1 MIKKD
6 NDMNTN
12 EKKYNELSSGIEKA
26 AVMMLSLPDDLAT
39 KVFGQLSVDEI
50 RELSATMVNLG
61 TVKSDVVEST
71 FKEFAKELTSTG
83 TLVGS
88 LESTER
94 LLSKVLSPDQVERIM
109 EEIRGP
115 AGRTLW
121 DKLNNVNEELL
132 ASFLKNE
139 YPQTVALVLSR
150 INAVTSAK
158 ILGLLPE
165 NFAIEVVMRML
176 KMESVRKE
184 IMESVESTLR
194 HEFMNNLARGSRR
207 DTYEMVAE
215 IFNNLDRSNEMKFLK
230 MLEEK
235 NAESAESVRSL
246 MFTFDDLENLDNASV
261 QVLLRSVDKNKLVLA
276 LKGSS
281 AIIRDMFFTNMSER
295 AAKLMEE
302 DIKQLGMVRLRDVE
316 EAQSAIVMIAKDLA
330 AQNQI
335 FIASGKDAGDQLIG

>member
-1 MIKKD
+1 MSDKDKKPRD
-6 NDMNTN
+6 DKNS
-12 EKKYNELSSGIEKA
+12 KGIEKA
-26 AVMMLSLPDDLAT
+26 AIMMLSMPEELAT
-39 KVFGQLSVDEI
+39 KVFSMLSVDEI
-50 RELSATMVNLG
+50 RELSSTMVNLG
-61 TVKSDVVEST
+61 SVKAETVENT
-71 FKEFAKELTSTG
+71 FKDFVGELSSTG
-83 TLVGS
+83 SLVGS

-94 LLSKVLSPDQVERIM
+94 LLSRVLSPEQAERIM

-121 DKLNNVNEELL
+121 DKLNNVSEELL

-139 YPQTVALVLSR
+139 YPQTVALVLSKIR
-150 INAVTSAK
+150 AVNSAK
-158 ILGLLPE
+158 ILSLLPE

-176 KMESVRKE
+176 KMETVRKE

-194 HEFMNNLARGSRR
+194 HEFMNNLARGSKR
-207 DTYEMVAE
+207 DTHEMVAE
-215 IFNNLDRSNEMKFLK
+215 IFNSFDRSNEIKFLK

-235 NAESAESVRSL
+235 NVESAESVRAL

-261 QVLLRSVDKNKLVLA
+261 QTLLRNIDKSKLVLA

-281 AIIRDMFFTNMSER
+281 AIVRDMFFSNMSER
-295 AAKLMEE
+295 AAKLMDE

-316 EAQSAIVMIAKDLA
+316 EAQSAIVSVAKELA

>member
-1 MIKKD
+1 MADRIAR
-6 NDMNTN
+6 
-12 EKKYNELSSGIEKA
+12 EKNIRGIEKA
-26 AVMMLSLPDDLAT
+26 AIMMLSLPEEVAS
-39 KVFGQLSVDEI
+39 KIFSMMNVDEI
-50 RELSATMVNLG
+50 RELSSAMVNLG
-61 TVKSDVVEST
+61 TVKSGLVEDT
-71 FKEFAKELTSTG
+71 FVDFVDEIATTG
-83 TLVGS
+83 SLVGT

-94 LLSKVLSPDQVERIM
+94 FLSKALSSEQAERIM

-121 DKLNNVNEELL
+121 DKLNNVSEELL

-150 INAVTSAK
+150 IKAPMAAR

-165 NFAIEVVMRML
+165 SFAIEVVMRML
-176 KMESVRKE
+176 KMESVCKE
-184 IMESVESTLR
+184 IMETVESTLR
-194 HEFMNNLARGSRR
+194 NEFMSNLARGSKR

-215 IFNNLDRSNEMKFLK
+215 IYNNFDRTNEIRFLK

-235 NAESAESVRSL
+235 NSESAEMIRAL
-246 MFTFDDLENLDNASV
+246 MFTFDDLEGLDNASI
-261 QVLLRSVDKNKLVLA
+261 QTLLRNIDKTKLVLA

-281 AIIRDMFFTNMSER
+281 AIVKDLFFNNMSER

-316 EAQSAIVMIAKDLA
+316 DAQSAIVAVAKELA
-330 AQNQI
+330 AQGII
-335 FIASGKDAGDQLIG
+335 FIANAKDGTEQFIG